1 MKAINYLFKQFSFFY
16 ALRFSLLEIVRRL
29 VNKDSYLAYSQT
41 GEDIIIREVLK
52 SVSNGFYVEI
62 GSNEPIQ
69 HSNTFGLYQRGW
81 RGITVDANQ
90 KMVDMHRQL
99 RPNDKAI
106 CAAVSD
112 EEKEVT
118 FYEFDM
124 DEIST
129 IDADFYTKNKDTQ
142 RVARQTTLRTR
153 TLDSIIAENLPANTP
168 IDLLSIDVEGHDY
181 HVLQSIDLKKYRPR
195 LIVIEM
201 HNFTM
206 LNPLTNEIYAR
217 MIENKYHLAG
227 YAVWN
232 GYFVADEFKVNE

>member
-1 MKAINYLFKQFSFFY
+1 MIYAIQFG
-16 ALRFSLLEIVRRL
+16 LLEYVRRFF
-29 VNKDSYLAYSQT
+29 NKNAYLAYSQT
-41 GEDIIIREVLK
+41 GEDVIIRNILE
-52 SVSNGFYVEI
+52 SVKNGFYVEI

-69 HSNTFGLYQRGW
+69 HSNTFGLYQQGW
-81 RGITVDANQ
+81 KGITVDANI
-90 KMVDMHRQL
+90 KMVNMHKKV

-129 IDADFYTKNKDTQ
+129 IDTEFYDKHKDIQ
-142 RVARQTTLRTR
+142 KVSRKTTLITR
-153 TLDSIIAENLPANTP
+153 TLNSLIEENLPANTS

-181 HVLQSIDLKKYRPR
+181 NVLNSINLNKFRPK

-201 HNFTM
+201 HSFN
-206 LNPLTNEIYAR
+206 LAHPLDNIIYR
-217 MIENKYHLAG
+217 KMIECNYRLAG
-227 YAVWN
+227 YATWN
-232 GYFVADEFKVNE
+232 GYFIANEFGINA